1 MLPALSSKGIIALE
15 IITGSFTAQSF
26 RDFIELCLDH
36 MNPYPGEN
44 SVIVMDNCA
53 IHKNRDTLDMIVAR

>member
-1 MLPALSSKGIIALE
+1 MLPALSSRGFIALE
-15 IITGSFTAQSF
+15 VITGAFTAETF

-53 IHKNRDTLDMIVAR
+53 IHKNRETLDMIVAR